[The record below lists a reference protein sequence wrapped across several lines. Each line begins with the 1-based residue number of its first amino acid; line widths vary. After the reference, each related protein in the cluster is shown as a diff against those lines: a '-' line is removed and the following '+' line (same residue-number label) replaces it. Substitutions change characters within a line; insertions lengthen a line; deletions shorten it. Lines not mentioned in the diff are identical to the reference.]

1 MGVIT
6 ATSTPQPEVEKDEHL
21 SGIGNIDNS
30 ETGVKHSSVNH
41 YSVDLNFVSLHLN
54 TLASAGSLVF
64 IILIFLLFARFLL
77 TGGETRMF

>member
-6 ATSTPQPEVEKDEHL
+6 KVSTPQLEVEKDEHL
-21 SGIGNIDNS
+21 SGIGNINNS
-30 ETGVKHSSVNH
+30 KTGGKHSSVNN

-64 IILIFLLFARFLL
+64 VILI
-77 TGGETRMF
+77 